1 MAEGKVAKNTA
12 FLLTAYVGQKVLT
25 FAYFAIIAR
34 LVGVEGSG
42 RYFVAVSFAVIF
54 SILLDLGLGNVITRE
69 TARLNEN
76 AGKLLANILGVKLVL
91 AALTV
96 PLTMFVARLIGYS
109 PETRTMIA
117 VAALV
122 TALDSFSL
130 IFYGVMR
137 GFQNLRYEAIGIVT
151 GQFITIAVGTAAM
164 LLKAPLVFLVIAL
177 LCGSAWN
184 VAWSCASM
192 TRHFRLAISLKW
204 EKGILLHLWRI
215 TAPFALAGI
224 FSRIYSNI
232 DSVMLSRLVSER
244 AVGFYGAAYKVVFA
258 FMFLPTAFASAI
270 YPAMSEAYARD
281 RARLGRM
288 FAAAI
293 KYLLVVA
300 APLVAGIFV
309 LAGSVIRLAYGGEF
323 SDSVLPLRI
332 LIFSLVFAFLYWP
345 VGSLL
350 NACDRQARNTL
361 AMGVTMASNVILNA
375 LLIPRIG
382 AVGAAISALAGN
394 VILFVLA
401 LSFTRGLAEVDWRRL
416 LRDSARIISAAA
428 LMAAVVWMVR
438 SAIPL
443 VATVFLGAA
452 FYGGALIG
460 FGGMSWPEIKEL
472 SANFLQRGRKPPEN
486 IA

>member
-42 RYFVAVSFAVIF
+42 RYFVAVSFSVIF
-54 SILLDLGLGNVITRE
+54 SILMDLGLGNVITRE

-91 AALTV
+91 AVLTV
-96 PLTMFVARLIGYS
+96 PLTLLTAWVIGYP
-109 PETRTMIA
+109 PETRSMIA
-117 VAALV
+117 IAALV
-122 TALDSFSL
+122 TTLDSFSL

-137 GFQNLRYEAIGIVT
+137 GFQNLRYEAVGIVT
-151 GQFITIAVGTAAM
+151 GQLITIIVGTVAM
-164 LLKAPLVFLVIAL
+164 LLKAPLIFLVIAL

-184 VAWSCASM
+184 AVWSLVSL
-192 TRHFRLAISLKW
+192 TRRYHLSFSLRW
-204 EKGILLHLWRI
+204 EQGILRYLWGI

-244 AVGFYGAAYKVVFA
+244 SVGYYGAAYKVVFA
-258 FMFLPTAFASAI
+258 FMFLPTAFAAAI

-281 RARLGRM
+281 REKLGRM

-309 LAGSVIRLAYGGEF
+309 LAEPLIRLAFGAKFAG
-323 SDSVLPLRI
+323 SVRPLQI
-332 LIFSLVFAFLYWP
+332 LIFSLVFGFLYWP

-350 NACDRQARNTL
+350 NACDRQSRNTL
-361 AMGVTMASNVILNA
+361 AMGVTMAVNVILNS
-375 LLIPRIG
+375 LLIVRFEAI
-382 AVGAAISALAGN
+382 GAAISALVGN
-394 VILFVLA
+394 IALFFLA
-401 LSFTRGLAEVDWRRL
+401 LAFTRGLAEVGWRRL
-416 LRDSARIISAAA
+416 IRDSARIVLAAA
-428 LMAAVVWMVR
+428 LMAAVVVLIRPSM
-438 SAIPL
+438 PL
-443 VATVFLGAA
+443 PVTVVLGGV
-452 FYGGALIG
+452 FYFGALIG
-460 FGGMSWPEIKEL
+460 FNGLSWPEIKEL
-472 SANFLQRGRKPPEN
+472 SAHFLRRSRKPPEN
-486 IA
+486 IT